1 MAQLT
6 AKVAGEPSME
16 QMRALRAS
24 TSMRSLTSPKE
35 VPSMLQA
42 DREANLDWAQAV
54 ANCVS
59 GVIDNEFTKCLCD
72 TWSSALFFADLSA
85 LGLTMCK
92 FVEICDEQ
100 IQGPAEASCISW
112 RRDHISSA

>member
-1 MAQLT
+1 LT

-42 DREANLDWAQAV
+42 RRGANSDGVQAV
-54 ANCVS
+54 PTSVS
-59 GVIDNEFTKCLCD
+59 GAIDKLSNKCSCD
-72 TWSSALFFADLSA
+72 LMVNIMFFADPHA
-85 LGLTMCK
+85 LGHSMYK
-92 FVEICDEQ
+92 FADLCDKQ
-100 IQGPAEASCISW
+100 TQGPAEATCGVW
-112 RRDHISSA
+112 RHNHIR